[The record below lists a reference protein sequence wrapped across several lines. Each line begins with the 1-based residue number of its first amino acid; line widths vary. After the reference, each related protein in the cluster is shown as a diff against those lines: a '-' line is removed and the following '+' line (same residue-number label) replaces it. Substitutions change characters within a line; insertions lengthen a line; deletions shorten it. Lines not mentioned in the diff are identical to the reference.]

1 MTTALSSSQSVAALD
16 MSCSTALGAGTA
28 AASDP
33 FWMESI
39 SHQGISAFNSDPSTY
54 KVFRNVK
61 DYGAKGDG
69 LTDDIAA
76 IKCVPVAL
84 SLSFF

>member
-1 MTTALSSSQSVAALD
+1 MTTAHSLSQSVAALD
-16 MSCSTALGAGTA
+16 MSCSTPLGAGTA
-28 AASDP
+28 AAGDP
-33 FWMESI
+33 FWMEGI

-69 LTDDIAA
+69 ITDDVVA
-76 IKCVPVAL
+76 IKYVWPSSC
-84 SLSFF
+84 SDSF